1 MSDVLP
7 SLLAR
12 IRDGVATNA
21 DRLRARALV
30 EADDTLPDDVRTVA
44 LTVPEEAT
52 EDAGALL
59 ALLGLEPLELPG
71 SPSGKPSFRNGDAF
85 AVEADVA
92 DDVMAALG
100 LERSLPIAEAVASE
114 AGTIDVAGRVMAEL
128 GAAIHPI
135 RDAASAPRRDAASA
149 PRRGAASAP
158 RPVALP
164 VPLPFVANNARG
176 FRWAAV
182 ALAAAALFAL
192 ILGRGERS
200 AEETEPLVFA
210 QAGDVV
216 VEDLTYAEGVQ
227 VVQLEGADGAVI
239 LWVDD
244 GEV

>member
-135 RDAASAPRRDAASA
+135 RDAASAPRR
-149 PRRGAASAP
+149 GAASAP